1 MKENWKKKK
10 RTLLLSGNSMRWSV
24 SLLVK
29 LFFHVFVDN
38 LVETIRVKHQT
49 SNLKLSFVVCHERE
63 NHGPIT
69 SERRV
74 KYWPGHFYII
84 FRFFRVL
91 VFSENTI
98 FFVVAQQKHT
108 YKQPQLFRTTK
119 QVWNSRNCDVFYQ
132 YRKYIEHDRV
142 PDVGIYGFN
151 KCFSFQ
157 QNNPVYKINWF
168 QRARF

>member
-1 MKENWKKKK
+1 
-10 RTLLLSGNSMRWSV
+10 MRWSV
-24 SLLVK
+24 TLLVK

-69 SERRV
+69 SERRA
-74 KYWPGHFYII
+74 KYWSGHFYII
-84 FRFFRVL
+84 FRFFSRSCL
-91 VFSENTI
+91 LR
-98 FFVVAQQKHT
+98 KHNFLRCRST
-108 YKQPQLFRTTK
+108 KTHLQAAAIISNNKASLKQPELWRFLPIQKIHRT
-119 QVWNSRNCDVFYQ
+119 
-132 YRKYIEHDRV
+132 RV